1 MGGTFDLVLISDGL
15 DLVRSL
21 SAGTVRSK
29 GVGTCTLLGPEG
41 PGADRVSRLTGCG
54 WWLFLEGL
62 FLVSRLWRRGGVPP
76 VL

>member
-21 SAGTVRSK
+21 SVGTVRSK

-41 PGADRVSRLTGCG
+41 PGADGGLRILC

>member
-21 SAGTVRSK
+21 SAGTVWSG

-41 PGADRVSRLTGCG
+41 PGADGGLRILC

-62 FLVSRLWRRGGVPP
+62 FLRLPVGGCGGGVPP

>member
-41 PGADRVSRLTGCG
+41 PGADGGLRIRC